1 MGWSSRVSGRAAAIA
16 LGLVLVA
23 AVGIP
28 GVAEATPSSLEVTA
42 TPFTAYS
49 TVAFTGQVASFSEGT
64 SGNPVADYTAVVNW
78 GDGTSDHGTVTQ
90 PGGPG
95 TAYEVSDG
103 HTYASPG
110 DYTVSIDVT
119 DIAASSGYDSQS
131 VSETVDVTGPPVSIT
146 PATIPTQVVGTPFSG
161 EVATFTSPVPTLDL
175 GSVAVTLDWGDGTT
189 SAGTVTQPGGTGT
202 QFEVSGTHTYTT
214 SAEYSITVE
223 VTVGGTTT
231 DGSVPVT
238 VNAAQAVVTCQ
249 EGCNGTVTSTEQ
261 SSTVT
266 TGSGTGSVD
275 VSLFSGTFACSSATP
290 IETAPQI
297 TTVTTTGLPS
307 SVVVDVR
314 VRFLRA
320 DMVGTPGSPLRACF
334 AGSEPF
340 TTYGGQPAVQQVIDG
355 QTYYVG
361 LLPGCPNESVSLP
374 CLIHHGWDSVPTGKY
389 VIERIK
395 FPAGDPRFH

>member
-1 MGWSSRVSGRAAAIA
+1 MSGRAAAVA
-16 LGLVLVA
+16 LGVVLVA
-23 AVGIP
+23 AVGMP

-49 TVAFTGQVASFSEGT
+49 TVPFTGPVASFSEGT
-64 SGNPVADYTAVVNW
+64 SRAPVADYTAVVNW
-78 GDGTSDHGTVTQ
+78 GDGSSDHGTVTQ

-119 DIAASSGYDSQS
+119 DVAASGYDAQS
-131 VSETVDVTGPPVSIT
+131 TSETVDVTGPPVSIT
-146 PATIPTQVVGTPFSG
+146 PATIPSQVVGTPFSG
-161 EVATFTSPVPTLDL
+161 EVATFTSSVPTLALDA
-175 GSVAVTLDWGDGTT
+175 VAVTLDWGDGTT

-214 SAEYSITVE
+214 SAQYSITVE
-223 VTVGGTTT
+223 VTAGGTTT
-231 DGSVPVT
+231 DGSVPVM
-238 VNAAQAVVTCQ
+238 VNAAQTVVTCQ
-249 EGCNGTVTSTEQ
+249 EGCSGGVSSPEE

-266 TGSGTGSVD
+266 TGSGSGSVAL
-275 VSLFSGTFACSSATP
+275 SLFSGTFACPSATQF
-290 IETAPQI
+290 ETAPQI
-297 TTVTTTGLPS
+297 TTVTTTGLAS
-307 SVVVDVR
+307 SVVVTVR
-314 VRFLRA
+314 VRFLRVNLA
-320 DMVGTPGSPLRACF
+320 GTPGSPLRACF

-340 TTYGGQPAVQQVIDG
+340 TTYGGDPAVQQVIDG

-361 LLPGCPNESVSLP
+361 LLPDCAEASASLP
-374 CLIHHGWDSVPTGKY
+374 CLVHHGWSSIPTSKY
-389 VIERIK
+389 IVERIH